1 MLCLLVFACFSVL
14 HGASRQGEW
23 DISSV
28 QMSSLGSGTAVEKNR
43 AARPLKPVAQDNQ
56 IKFPGGIR
64 INAEPPQ
71 DMLLTEDR
79 FPGLASPRFGVR
91 IVTAASHAGH
101 IYASHSS
108 RAPPA
113 M

>member
-1 MLCLLVFACFSVL
+1 M
-14 HGASRQGEW
+14 
-23 DISSV
+23 
-28 QMSSLGSGTAVEKNR
+28 AVEKDR

-71 DMLLTEDR
+71 DMLLTKDR
-79 FPGLASPRFGVR
+79 FLGLASSLSGVR
-91 IVTAASHAGH
+91 IVTAAS
-101 IYASHSS
+101 YAESIHTFHSS